1 MSKCQR
7 GTVPVAYAETSVVP
21 RTRSR
26 VGAGTHRRGRAVG
39 RKLLF
44 LAVGVALLA
53 VPVAVVFFRLPTV
66 NLTSHASPL
75 KCYDKT
81 GNPKAC

>member
-1 MSKCQR
+1 
-7 GTVPVAYAETSVVP
+7 VPGSSVVP
-21 RTRSR
+21 RTLSR
-26 VGAGTHRRGRAVG
+26 EGAGTHRRGGAVR

-44 LAVGVALLA
+44 LAFVMALLA
-53 VPVAVVFFRLPTV
+53 VPVAVVFFRLPIV
-66 NLTSHASPL
+66 NLTSHASTL